1 MFKFNYQNILT
12 KYFLLLLLI
21 LPAIPSLANVNV
33 DSLLRKAASSNTD
46 NSSIYREIINT
57 ISNTDTSQQ
66 TIPQNEKKEVLE
78 KYSNMHGTTLGLLA
92 LELAEKGEL
101 DKARQYYQQA
111 KSSIQDSMLLQKLQ
125 LLLEPEREKE
135 NVLIKESPSL
145 ESSDQPTYPYSK
157 ILATLILMILSILTF
172 YVFMIKKEYTVE
184 EEVTAEI
191 NQPTSP
197 PVTPK
202 VQSPEVPFFLEELK
216 ANQIDWPQFLML
228 YEKEFPEFINNF
240 RRLDISHTPNNF
252 KHAICIRMNL
262 SLKETA
268 SILGVSIGSVKAARN
283 RLKKRLNLKAGDS
296 IKEFILT
303 L

>member
-197 PVTPK
+197 PVT
-202 VQSPEVPFFLEELK
+202 EELK